1 MQFYIPPFMV
11 RRVLAQLIKHLEIIL
26 FKYNLQI
33 RPSNKDYSFQYLIKE
48 KKLERANCGIT
59 NKFFMNLMRANFA
72 QLYMLN
78 ETKKTISH
86 VIFETFE
93 KQEISNFSFS
103 YN

>member
-1 MQFYIPPFMV
+1 MV
-11 RRVLAQLIKHLEIIL
+11 RRVLAQLIKHLEII
-26 FKYNLQI
+26 FPKYDLQI
-33 RPSNKDYSFQYLIKE
+33 RPSNKDYSIQYLIKE

-59 NKFFMNLMRANFA
+59 NKFFMKLMRINFA

-86 VIFETFE
+86 VIFQTFE